1 MATRVLIA
9 DDHAALRAGLVGLL
23 CGTEFEVIAQAA
35 DCDQL
40 VRYTLTCNPEV
51 VLTDLRMTDGDS
63 LEAIKEIKTKQPT
76 VRVLVLTVAN
86 SIPAMIR
93 AREIGVDGYI
103 LKTAAP
109 ETLIKVLRCVMR
121 GKRGWNRRQLR
132 QIGTARRCQYGTD
145 ILTGLTWR
153 EGEVL
158 HQIKGGLTNEEIA
171 ENLAIDVETV
181 KGYVKSLLGKLGVE
195 DRTQAALWT
204 LRNPSPNP

>member
-1 MATRVLIA
+1 VFGILGSFRIAAFTFRDREVRHGNSRV
-9 DDHAALRAGLVGLL
+9 DRRRPCGTSRGLGRPNL

-132 QIGTARRCQYGTD
+132 QIGTAQTLPVRYRHSHRLDLARRGSAPPNQG
-145 ILTGLTWR
+145 GPHQRGNRR
-153 EGEVL
+153 ESG
-158 HQIKGGLTNEEIA
+158 H
-171 ENLAIDVETV
+171 
-181 KGYVKSLLGKLGVE
+181 
-195 DRTQAALWT
+195 
-204 LRNPSPNP
+204 